1 MVYVM
6 TNYDD
11 VNNEI
16 EKLKN
21 LKLNSNWR
29 IYLLMVILVRL
40 LAKILDRM
48 EGEK

>member
-1 MVYVM
+1 M

-48 EGEK
+48 ECEK